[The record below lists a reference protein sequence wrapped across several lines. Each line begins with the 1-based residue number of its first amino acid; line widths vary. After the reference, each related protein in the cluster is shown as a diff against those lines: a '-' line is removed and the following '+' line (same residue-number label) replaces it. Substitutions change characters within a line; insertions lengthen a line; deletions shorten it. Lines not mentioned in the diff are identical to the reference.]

1 MTTRKIQDAL
11 PIHRPATTPTVFTGL
26 DNPCIVQPV
35 DAPSRAILV
44 ANGVPILL
52 NSASPA
58 AVITSVAS
66 DGLLLRTIDGGTT
79 PIFAKVTSTKARI
92 RFATY
97 RMASTGLVLASAIVN
112 VSLRGANLTTTTGP
126 LSIVYTSCSGSLAMS
141 DIANG
146 VGAGAGQFVSGTG
159 GSEGLFDATVTF
171 GATTGVKTLLLQLGP
186 DQFELAV
193 DIT

>member
-11 PIHRPATTPTVFTGL
+11 PIHRPATTPTDFTGL
-26 DNPCIVQPV
+26 DNPCIVQPQDEPQRGIV
-35 DAPSRAILV
+35 VL
-44 ANGVPILL
+44 NGQPYLIS
-52 NSASPA
+52 NASNQ
-58 AVITSVAS
+58 VINNVLG
-66 DGLLLRTIDGGTT
+66 DGTFLRTIDGGTT

-126 LSIVYTSCSGSLAMS
+126 LIIAYTSCSGSLAMS
-141 DIANG
+141 DIGAG